1 MKTTGI
7 TRRIDELG
15 RIVIPKEIR
24 KNMHLK
30 PGELLEIFL
39 NDSETI
45 TLKKHS
51 IISKKE
57 EFITKYINVLASNIK
72 ADIYIT
78 SLNSVEISNKEEVI
92 GEKISDD
99 LEKALLKASL
109 VNKDK
114 INITKSL
121 SIKEPFSTYFLRP
134 NGDLS
139 GIFIISFKENE
150 NKENDELAT
159 DNEEIATSEVTVI
172 AQQGA
177 VRVANAA
184 GKKVVVTNILGQTV
198 ANTVITSSDATIAA
212 PQGVVVVAVEG
223 EEAVKAIVK

>member
-57 EFITKYINVLASNIK
+57 EFITKYVNVLASKIK

-114 INITKSL
+114 IRITKSL

-150 NKENDELAT
+150 NKVNDDLIKFSTAFLEEYFENA
-159 DNEEIATSEVTVI
+159 
-172 AQQGA
+172 
-177 VRVANAA
+177 
-184 GKKVVVTNILGQTV
+184 
-198 ANTVITSSDATIAA
+198 
-212 PQGVVVVAVEG
+212 
-223 EEAVKAIVK
+223 